1 MSEAKSKLKSGSI
14 RFTKFSTVGLSNA
27 AVDIGVLNL
36 FLWLQPTREVY
47 LLVIFNGIALVLA
60 NANSYVWNTLWTFRG
75 RAEHD
80 LRQGVLFALQALVK
94 IGVSNSL
101 FWALIHPLIVN
112 TDIPTYLVG
121 NVAKISS
128 VLVASTISFFI
139 LRYVVFSRKRWF
151 KGRL

>member
-1 MSEAKSKLKSGSI
+1 MNEKTSKLKRGSI
-14 RFTKFSTVGLSNA
+14 RFSKFSVVGLSNA

-80 LRQGVLFALQALVK
+80 LRQGVLFALQALIN
-94 IGVSNSL
+94 IGVSNTL

-112 TDIPTYLVG
+112 TEIPTYLVG
-121 NVAKISS
+121 NVAKIAS

-151 KGRL
+151 RGRL

>member
-14 RFTKFSTVGLSNA
+14 RFSKFSAVGLSNA

-80 LRQGVLFALQALVK
+80 LRQGVLFALQALVN
-94 IGVSNSL
+94 IGISNTL

-112 TDIPTYLVG
+112 TEIPTYLVG
-121 NVAKISS
+121 NVAKIAS

-151 KGRL
+151 KDRL

>member
-1 MSEAKSKLKSGSI
+1 MSEGKSKLKSGSI

-80 LRQGVLFALQALVK
+80 LRQGVLFALQALVN
-94 IGVSNSL
+94 IGVSNTL

-121 NVAKISS
+121 NVAKIAS